1 MMLRTT
7 KEIGNFGEAKAVHFL
22 RWRGYMIRERN
33 WRTGNWEI
41 DIIAETRHDL
51 VFVEVKTRTY
61 TSEELEYGVPPGRA
75 VNAEK
80 QRHTRQAAQRYLRR
94 YPTRKQPRMDVIE
107 VWLVQDA
114 SLKKPKVAKI
124 HHIKAAY

>member
-7 KEIGNFGEAKAVHFL
+7 KEIGDFGETKAVHFL

-33 WRTGNWEI
+33 WRTGNLEI
-41 DIIAETRHDL
+41 DIIAETWRDL
-51 VFVEVKTRTY
+51 VFVEVKTRIY
-61 TSEELEYGVPPGRA
+61 TSTELAYGIPPKHA

-80 QRHTRQAAQRYLRR
+80 QRHTRQAAQRFLRR

-107 VWLVQDA
+107 VWLVQD
-114 SLKKPKVAKI
+114 SPLEKPKVAKI